1 MTSATQN
8 LFFWELIVMKR
19 KYIEKEDRISHTQEV
34 VIELEDE
41 LIHDS
46 QHAQLSEYWL
56 QAW

>member
-1 MTSATQN
+1 
-8 LFFWELIVMKR
+8 MKR